1 MQQCSHRTAGC
12 YVAGAFHFRTEI
24 LIVSGLPWM
33 VVSSR
38 SDRAG
43 QSLIPKLFWPGA
55 LDCKTAFGRSFF
67 FAAINGSGAGPR
79 RGLRQKTLA
88 LPRRSQQWP
97 RRLHAGAI
105 QDHQAW
111 VHPPCLL
118 IVDATDLPHPIWRR
132 LRHRGMTFC
141 LKPGGCPPHRW

>member
-1 MQQCSHRTAGC
+1 
-12 YVAGAFHFRTEI
+12 
-24 LIVSGLPWM
+24 M
-33 VVSSR
+33 VVSLR

-43 QSLIPKLFWPGA
+43 QSLIPKLFWPGS

-67 FAAINGSGAGPR
+67 FAAIERVRGWTTP
-79 RGLRQKTLA
+79 GLRQKSPA

-97 RRLHAGAI
+97 RRLDVGAI

-118 IVDATDLPHPIWRR
+118 IVDATDYRIRF
-132 LRHRGMTFC
+132 GADC
-141 LKPGGCPPHRW
+141 GAAAASG